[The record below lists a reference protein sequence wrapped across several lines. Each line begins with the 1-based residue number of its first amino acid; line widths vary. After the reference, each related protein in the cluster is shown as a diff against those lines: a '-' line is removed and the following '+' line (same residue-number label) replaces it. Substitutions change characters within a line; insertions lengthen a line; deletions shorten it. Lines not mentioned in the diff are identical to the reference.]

1 MKTEILNTKW
11 YWWIPIIGLYFIEHM
26 AAWVFDSIET
36 SVYVKR
42 MLIAYFNLTYHVL
55 GLALLILLVS
65 K

>member
-11 YWWIPIIGLYFIEHM
+11 YWWIPIIGLYFIEEM
-26 AAWVFDSIET
+26 SGWVFDSIET

-42 MLIAYFNLTYHVL
+42 MLIAYFNMAYHVL
-55 GLALLILLVS
+55 GLVLIILLVS

>member
-11 YWWIPIIGLYFIEHM
+11 YWWIPIIGPYFIEYM
-26 AAWVFDSIET
+26 AGWVFDSIET
-36 SVYVKR
+36 PVYVKR
-42 MLIAYFNLTYHVL
+42 MLIAYFNLTYHAL

>member
-11 YWWIPIIGLYFIEHM
+11 YWWIPILGLYFIEEM
-26 AAWVFDSIET
+26 SGWVFDSIET

-42 MLIAYFNLTYHVL
+42 MLIAYFNMAYHVL
-55 GLALLILLVS
+55 GLVLIILLVS